1 MSRSV
6 VYFFSTA
13 TILAAG
19 GAVSCSA
26 DDGGGSSGSGYGGAA
41 FGGGGGGAGGPA
53 PGGGGGGMA
62 GGTGGGGMG
71 GSGMGGG
78 GMGGG
83 GMGGSSMGGSG
94 GDTCKTPTKLHPPKA
109 DAGTSNIYCPFS
121 GADGGMN
128 DYCASGSE
136 HCCEPKAFGSVS
148 KCQALSQPCATGDT
162 DWQCQDP
169 VADCPTGQKCCGS
182 GGEKHRP
189 ALRELRY
196 GVHGNE
202 VRVKLRLGRGRDLHG
217 GRPVRFARDMPALR
231 SQGGAGRRLL
241 LAALPGGRRQ
251 LGAAT
256 RGRRTRSVTK

>member
-26 DDGGGSSGSGYGGAA
+26 DDGGGSGGSGYGGAS
-41 FGGGGGGAGGPA
+41 FGGGGGGAGGTA

-62 GGTGGGGMG
+62 GGMGGGMDGGGMG
-71 GSGMGGG
+71 GGMGGG

-83 GMGGSSMGGSG
+83 GMGGSGMGGSG

-128 DYCASGSE
+128 DYCVSGSE

-169 VADCPTGQKCCGS
+169 VADCPTGQKCCGTGTVVKNTDPLCANYATGFTGTKCASSCGS
-182 GGEKHRP
+182 G
-189 ALRELRY
+189 
-196 GVHGNE
+196 E
-202 VRVKLRLGRGRDLHG
+202 VEICTADAQCASPETCL
-217 GRPVRFARDMPALR
+217 PF
-231 SQGGAGRRLL
+231 GAK
-241 LAALPGGRRQ
+241 
-251 LGAAT
+251 GAQVGACY
-256 RGRRTRSVTK
+256 